1 MYFDCICILVNSLN
15 NFTVLSK
22 VPGERVFDDAG
33 VSVHVA
39 RVDVVHSAHRG
50 VQRAGPGKK
59 SHVAAAVAA
68 AALCRDLDTTKDML
82 LWLPLL
88 MKEEELL
95 KDFANSLSLSGMAYL
110 LPSNLT

>member
-1 MYFDCICILVNSLN
+1 M
-15 NFTVLSK
+15 
-22 VPGERVFDDAG
+22 
-33 VSVHVA
+33 VHA
-39 RVDVVHSAHRG
+39 AHRG

-59 SHVAAAVAA
+59 SHVAAVVAA

-95 KDFANSLSLSGMAYL
+95 KDFANNLSLSGIGELTPSYL
-110 LPSNLT
+110 T

>member
-1 MYFDCICILVNSLN
+1 M
-15 NFTVLSK
+15 
-22 VPGERVFDDAG
+22 
-33 VSVHVA
+33 
-39 RVDVVHSAHRG
+39 VHSAHRG

-88 MKEEELL
+88 MKEEGLL
-95 KDFANSLSLSGMAYL
+95 KDFANSLSLSGIGGLTPSYL
-110 LPSNLT
+110 T

>member
-39 RVDVVHSAHRG
+39 RVDVVHSAHRS

-59 SHVAAAVAA
+59 SHVAA

-95 KDFANSLSLSGMAYL
+95 IAEGLRQ
-110 LPSNLT
+110 